1 MKSNNKIV
9 ANILLIVISVILGVL
24 IAWQMKNINSL
35 EGSTLFGNTNQADLQ
50 EKIQQ
55 LNIVNAELAQR
66 NAEYKESLQKFIEL
80 GDDENAQLKYYQEQ
94 LIRTKTYAGLTDVK
108 GPGAIITLDSSD
120 KDAKVSVSSL
130 LVIVNSLK
138 ANGAYAISINGER
151 VVALTEI
158 SETGSGENT
167 KVVMNGTNITS
178 PTGYEISIIGEVKK
192 LQDYY
197 RFSSQIW
204 NHLQSQGVVVNMEY
218 PQEVKIPALSE
229 NSPAYRQNLL
239 EIIPDE
245 STNNTEVENK

>member
-1 MKSNNKIV
+1 M
-9 ANILLIVISVILGVL
+9 
-24 IAWQMKNINSL
+24 
-35 EGSTLFGNTNQADLQ
+35 
-50 EKIQQ
+50 
-55 LNIVNAELAQR
+55 
-66 NAEYKESLQKFIEL
+66 
-80 GDDENAQLKYYQEQ
+80 
-94 LIRTKTYAGLTDVK
+94 
-108 GPGAIITLDSSD
+108 
-120 KDAKVSVSSL
+120 
-130 LVIVNSLK
+130 
-138 ANGAYAISINGER
+138 
-151 VVALTEI
+151 ALTEI

-178 PTGYEISIIGEVKK
+178 PTGYEISIIGEVEK

-239 EIIPDE
+239 EVIPDE